1 MKGEITMEA
10 QTKRLVVG
18 PFIRR
23 RREQLGMTQLQMG
36 KALRHRYGNFVGMI
50 EKGQSPFPM
59 EHWKEYADILQVP
72 RHEFLKVVLEDLY
85 PDTLEYLKFEP
96 PTPRAETKKAGP
108 EDSEWYASA

>member
-1 MKGEITMEA
+1 MDAE
-10 QTKRLVVG
+10 TKRLVIG
-18 PFIRR
+18 PFIRK
-23 RREQLGMTQLQMG
+23 RREELGMTQLQMG

-85 PDTLEYLKFEP
+85 PDTLDYLQFVPKPGESKRQPVEEEDFE
-96 PTPRAETKKAGP
+96 
-108 EDSEWYASA
+108 WQASG